1 VFLATPEDD
10 IGKRFWEKKNGM
22 DRRCPAM
29 DRRRHERGVLREDT
43 VFVQLTETEIDK
55 LLKITIS

>member
-10 IGKRFWEKKNGM
+10 IEKRFWEKKNSM

-29 DRRRHERGVLREDT
+29 DRRRHERDVLGEEENEPLPPT
-43 VFVQLTETEIDK
+43 
-55 LLKITIS
+55 S

>member
-1 VFLATPEDD
+1 
-10 IGKRFWEKKNGM
+10 
-22 DRRCPAM
+22 M
-29 DRRRHERGVLREDT
+29 DRRRHERGVLKEDT